1 MSQTSNARNRVEQMF
16 PTLTDDDMARIERF
30 GEHRHFASG
39 ESILRTGDT
48 GLGLILIRSG
58 RVHISQHDGV
68 GQNIDVVDHRAG
80 QFIGEVSGLSGRPTL
95 VDGVARGEVEAVVLS
110 PQRLR
115 ALIVAEADL
124 GERIMRALILRR
136 AALIEAAAG
145 GPLVIA
151 ERDDPGR
158 ARLGTFLRRNGFPV
172 KLVAPDEDPALQD
185 LIAPYRGQPDGWPL
199 VLFPDG
205 TLMRDPSEN
214 DVARALGMF
223 GKADDCKTYD
233 VAVVGAGPAGL
244 ATAVYAASEGLSV
257 VVLDAR
263 GFGGQAGASARIEN
277 YFGFPTGIT
286 GQALTARGF
295 IQAQKFGAEMAIPAL
310 VTTLDCETTDGVHR
324 VHTEDGRTYCA
335 RAVVVATGA
344 RYRRPDLPNLP
355 TYEGRGIWYWASPME
370 AQLCLG
376 QEVVLVGG
384 GNSAGQ
390 AAVYLAGQARKVR
403 MMVRGDGLAAT
414 MSRYLID
421 RIEANPAI
429 ELMTRTELV
438 ALEGDGRSLST
449 VRWLNRDSG
458 EEGSAPIRH
467 VFLFIGA
474 EPATEWLATCKME
487 MDLHGF
493 VKVGSQAAYPLASSR
508 SGVFAIGDVRA
519 GSVKRVGGAIGEGAT
534 VVAQIHAWLA
544 DQDRA
549 SRDASTPTR

>member
-1 MSQTSNARNRVEQMF
+1 MSSTSNVHTRAEQMF
-16 PTLTDDDMARIERF
+16 PTLSEQDMARVERF
-30 GEHRHFASG
+30 GEARHYEAG
-39 ESILRTGDT
+39 ETIFRAGDT
-48 GLGLILIRSG
+48 GIGLILIRRG
-58 RVHISQHDGV
+58 QVHISQHDGA
-68 GQNIDVVDHRAG
+68 GHHIDVVDHRAG
-80 QFIGEVSGLSGRPTL
+80 QFIGEVSGLSGRPAL
-95 VDGVARGEVEAVVLS
+95 VDGRAREAVEASVLT
-110 PQRLR
+110 PERLR

-136 AALIEAAAG
+136 TALIETAAG

-151 ERDDPGR
+151 DRDDHGR
-158 ARLGTFLRRNGFPV
+158 ARLGNFLRRNGFPV
-172 KLVAPDEDPALQD
+172 KLVTPDEDPALQD
-185 LIAPYRGQPDGWPL
+185 LIAPYRGQPDSWPL

-205 TLMRDPSEN
+205 TLMRNPSEN
-214 DVARALGMF
+214 EVARALGLF

-295 IQAQKFGAEMAIPAL
+295 VQAQKFGAEMAIPAL
-310 VTTLDCETTDGVHR
+310 VTALECADDGGIHR
-324 VHTEDGRTYCA
+324 IHTEDGRSYCA
-335 RAVVVATGA
+335 RTVVVATGA
-344 RYRRPDLPNLP
+344 RYRRPDLPDLP
-355 TYEGRGIWYWASPME
+355 GYEGRGVWYWASPME
-370 AQLCLG
+370 AQLCQG

-390 AAVYLAGQARKVR
+390 AAVYLAGQASKVR
-403 MMVRGDGLAAT
+403 MLVRGEGLAAT

-421 RIEANPAI
+421 RIAANPAI

-438 ALEGDGRSLST
+438 ALEGDGRGLSS
-449 VRWLNRDSG
+449 VRWRHRDTG
-458 EEGSAPIRH
+458 QEDQAPIRH

-474 EPATEWLATCKME
+474 EPATEWLAACKMD
-487 MDLHGF
+487 MDSHGF
-493 VKVGSQAAYPLASSR
+493 VKVGGQPAYPLAASR
-508 SGVFAIGDVRA
+508 DGVCASGDVRS
-519 GSVKRVGGAIGEGAT
+519 GSVKRGGGAIGEGAT

-544 DQDRA
+544 ERDRA
-549 SRDASTPTR
+549 NAPA